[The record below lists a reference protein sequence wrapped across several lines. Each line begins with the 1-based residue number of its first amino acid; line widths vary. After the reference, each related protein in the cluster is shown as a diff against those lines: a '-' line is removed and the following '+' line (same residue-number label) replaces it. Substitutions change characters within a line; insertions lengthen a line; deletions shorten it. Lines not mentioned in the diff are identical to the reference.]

1 MLDSLFSITALV
13 GGTVLGFQFVMMLL
27 GLSHHGGDVHA
38 GHDFGADGTDGFD
51 GSVDGDG
58 SLHHD
63 SHWGQSADGGV
74 TDGDVTGGDASHH
87 VSSWFYEVISIRTLA
102 AALAFFGLVGK
113 TALAYDHP
121 PVASMFYATAA
132 GLAAMYGVYWLF
144 KQVYKLQN
152 AGNENV
158 RRAIGL
164 PATVYVPIPASRSGA
179 GKVTFKLQDRTV
191 EYIAVTNDA
200 SRLATGEKV
209 VIVGIVNQGTVRVA
223 RESESSSAQV
233 PA

>member
-27 GLSHHGGDVHA
+27 GFAHHGGDVHA
-38 GHDFGADGTDGFD
+38 GHDFGADGADGFD
-51 GSVDGDG
+51 GSLEGDG
-58 SLHHD
+58 PLHHD
-63 SHWGQSADGGV
+63 SHWGHSADAGV
-74 TDGDVTGGDASHH
+74 TDGDVTGVDAGHH
-87 VSSWFYEVISIRTLA
+87 ASAWFYEIISIRTLA
-102 AALAFFGLVGK
+102 AAGTFFGLVGK
-113 TALAYDHP
+113 TALAYGHP
-121 PVASMFYATAA
+121 PMASFCYAAFA
-132 GLAAMYGVYWLF
+132 GGAAMYGVYWLF
-144 KQVYKLQN
+144 KQVYRLQN

-164 PATVYVPIPASRSGA
+164 PATVYVPIPAARSGA

-223 RESESSSAQV
+223 RESEASSAQV